1 MSVLVGPFTSD
12 YGEKVPNFRPLAS
25 EVETAR
31 LRMRP
36 WTPSDSDAVRAL
48 WEERDP
54 RSLHVIDAEGRPT
67 VEALRVGIESQLA
80 ESAQTGL
87 ALLAIETKHD
97 GEFIGY
103 CGLIIGKSTLE
114 EPEIAYE
121 LFQRAH
127 GNGYATEASRAI
139 LSVAQD
145 TGRTRLW
152 ATVRAWNVASFRVL
166 EKIGFVDSGKVDP
179 DSKRGDSVWMT
190 WSGSPDENN

>member
-1 MSVLVGPFTSD
+1 MGLFTSD
-12 YGEKVPNFRPLAS
+12 YGENVLNFRPLAT
-25 EVETAR
+25 ELETAR

-36 WTPSDSDAVRAL
+36 WAPEDSDAVRAL

-67 VEALRVGIESQLA
+67 VETLRLRIESQLA

-139 LSVAQD
+139 LSAAQD

-152 ATVRAWNVASFRVL
+152 ATVRAWNLASFRVL
-166 EKIGFVDSGKVDP
+166 EKIGFVDSGKVDR
-179 DSKRGDSVWMT
+179 DLERGDSVWMT
-190 WSGSPDENN
+190 WPGAPEKNN

>member
-1 MSVLVGPFTSD
+1 VSTIRGQGQVPVAGVLEGPFTSN
-12 YGEKVPNFRPLAS
+12 YGEDVPNFRPLAS
-25 EVETAR
+25 ELASELETAR

-36 WTPSDSDAVRAL
+36 WKPSDSDAVRAL
-48 WEERDP
+48 WEQRDP

-67 VEALRVGIESQLA
+67 VGTFRARIESQLA

-121 LFQRAH
+121 LLHRAH
-127 GNGYATEASRAI
+127 GNGYATEA
-139 LSVAQD
+139 
-145 TGRTRLW
+145 
-152 ATVRAWNVASFRVL
+152 
-166 EKIGFVDSGKVDP
+166 
-179 DSKRGDSVWMT
+179 
-190 WSGSPDENN
+190 

>member
-1 MSVLVGPFTSD
+1 M
-12 YGEKVPNFRPLAS
+12 PNFRPLAS
-25 EVETAR
+25 ELASELETAR

-36 WTPSDSDAVRAL
+36 WKPSDSDAVRAL
-48 WEERDP
+48 WEQRDP

-67 VEALRVGIESQLA
+67 VGTFRARIESQLA

-97 GEFIGY
+97 GKFIGY

-121 LFQRAH
+121 LLHRAH
-127 GNGYATEASRAI
+127 GNGYATEASPAI
-139 LSVAQD
+139 LSAAQD

-152 ATVRAWNVASFRVL
+152 ATVRAWNLGSFRVL
-166 EKIGFVDSGKVDP
+166 EKIGFVDSGKVDT
-179 DSKRGDSVWMT
+179 DSERGDSVWMT
-190 WSGSPDENN
+190 WSRSTEENN

>member
-1 MSVLVGPFTSD
+1 
-12 YGEKVPNFRPLAS
+12 
-25 EVETAR
+25 
-31 LRMRP
+31 MRP
-36 WTPSDSDAVRAL
+36 WTPSDSKATRLL

-54 RSLHVIDAEGRPT
+54 RSIHVIDSEGRPT
-67 VEALRVGIESQLA
+67 VEDLRIGIENQLA

-97 GEFIGY
+97 SKFIGY

-139 LSVAQD
+139 LSAARD

-152 ATVRAWNVASFRVL
+152 ATVRVWNVASFRVL

-179 DSKRGDSVWMT
+179 GSGLRGAGRW
-190 WSGSPDENN
+190 G

>member
-67 VEALRVGIESQLA
+67 VEALRVRIESQLA
-80 ESAQTGL
+80 ESTQTGL

-103 CGLIIGKSTLE
+103 CGLIVGKSTLE

-139 LSVAQD
+139 LSAAQD

-152 ATVRAWNVASFRVL
+152 ATVRAWNLASFRVL

-179 DSKRGDSVWMT
+179 DSERGDSVWMT

>member
-1 MSVLVGPFTSD
+1 MSQAATVANTASLSVPVAGVLVGRFPSD
-12 YGEKVPNFRPLAS
+12 YGENVPNFHPLAS

-36 WTPSDSDAVRAL
+36 WKPSDSEAVRSL

-103 CGLIIGKSTLE
+103 CGLT
-114 EPEIAYE
+114 
-121 LFQRAH
+121 
-127 GNGYATEASRAI
+127 
-139 LSVAQD
+139 
-145 TGRTRLW
+145 
-152 ATVRAWNVASFRVL
+152 
-166 EKIGFVDSGKVDP
+166 
-179 DSKRGDSVWMT
+179 
-190 WSGSPDENN
+190 